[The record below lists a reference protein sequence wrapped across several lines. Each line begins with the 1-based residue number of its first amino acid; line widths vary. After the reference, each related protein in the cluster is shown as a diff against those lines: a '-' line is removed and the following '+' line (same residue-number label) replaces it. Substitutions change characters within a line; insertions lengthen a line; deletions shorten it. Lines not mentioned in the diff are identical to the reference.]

1 MSCNLE
7 QMTPYGYVM
16 QMEGGGGSYRI
27 FSLITE
33 VITREVSGVSE
44 KDENRKPNKCVD
56 KILYPSSSND
66 YLVPGTNLL
75 YRSRVNLR
83 FAFLDYITNHYNV
96 CHQLQSIYKPVTLG
110 KSPDYIKEK
119 QTKPNKE

>member
-16 QMEGGGGSYRI
+16 EMEMEGGGSYRI

-56 KILYPSSSND
+56 KILYPSST
-66 YLVPGTNLL
+66 VT
-75 YRSRVNLR
+75 
-83 FAFLDYITNHYNV
+83 ITWYQV
-96 CHQLQSIYKPVTLG
+96 TYKPSLSLTSESTICISRLYNKPLQRVSSVT
-110 KSPDYIKEK
+110 IKI
-119 QTKPNKE
+119 QTCHTWQIARLHKRRAN